1 MISYTLFSYTVIDCA
16 HTVIRSHGLWIT
28 VIALGTVI
36 RSHGLWITVIA
47 LSVSILAQAILL
59 RALAQGRQYWL
70 VQCGGRDIRR
80 AFGWLWSPE
89 SCTAGW
95 EQDLLE
101 SSFAQAVAS

>member
-1 MISYTLFSYTVIDCA
+1 MSAGEAGRHVVGVLDLFVDIF
-16 HTVIRSHGLWIT
+16 L
-28 VIALGTVI
+28 
-36 RSHGLWITVIA
+36 
-47 LSVSILAQAILL
+47 AILL
-59 RALAQGRQYWL
+59 RALAKGHQYWL

-101 SSFAQAVAS
+101 SSFAQALAFTLVLLARCRWHRYGEW